1 MVFTRTKIKT
11 MCQNLN
17 RTIKTGL
24 FLIAWL
30 PTLLFGQDLVMRD
43 FSYRLGQVTYIGKVR
58 CMGSRVII
66 RSSLQVTTPKGAAL
80 DRYVEP
86 VTLTV
91 MESFSIPDGLDEV
104 FLWDAML
111 AKQYLTI
118 AQG

>member
-1 MVFTRTKIKT
+1 MY
-11 MCQNLN
+11 
-17 RTIKTGL
+17 GL
-24 FLIAWL
+24 KSDYPLH
-30 PTLLFGQDLVMRD
+30 
-43 FSYRLGQVTYIGKVR
+43 
-58 CMGSRVII
+58 
-66 RSSLQVTTPKGAAL
+66 LQVTTPKGAAL

-118 AQG
+118 AQGYFRQEPAIAQSTLPHTVVCWMNQKSTTKKGKNCS